1 MEQANLIAGKYLCV
15 VMAVFFFICVL
26 LTVFLFNLKSKL
38 NTLQAKYDF
47 FTQGKE
53 ANIDTV
59 LTDTLTELHKTQQEL
74 SSLQEQHQKLHEQVQ
89 GCLQN
94 VNLVRY
100 DAFDAMGGEM
110 SYSILL
116 TDAKN
121 NGLILTSIYGR
132 EESRCY
138 AKNIHNGT
146 SQYPLADEE
155 KSLLQ

>member
-1 MEQANLIAGKYLCV
+1 MEEINLWLGGNLADVVAVLFLIIIALV
-15 VMAVFFFICVL
+15 IWLWSV
-26 LTVFLFNLKSKL
+26 KSKL
-38 NTLQAKYDF
+38 GALQAKYDF

-59 LTDTLTELHKTQQEL
+59 LTDTLNELHKTQQEL
-74 SSLQEQHQKLHEQVQ
+74 QELQSRHGKLHEQVQ

-94 VNLVRY
+94 VKLTRY

-116 TDAKN
+116 TDAKK

-138 AKNIHNGT
+138 AKDIQNGK
-146 SQYPLADEE
+146 SAYPLADEE
-155 KSLLQ
+155 KALL

>member
-1 MEQANLIAGKYLCV
+1 MEEVNLWLGDNL
-15 VMAVFFFICVL
+15 AVIVAVL
-26 LTVFLFNLKSKL
+26 LLIIIMLMGWLWSVKNKL
-38 NTLQAKYDF
+38 AALQAKYDF

-59 LTDTLTELHKTQQEL
+59 LTDTLHELHRTGREL
-74 SSLQEQHQKLHEQVQ
+74 EDLQARHEKLYEQVQ
-89 GCLQN
+89 GCLQT
-94 VNLVRY
+94 VKLTRY

-116 TDAKN
+116 TDAKK

-138 AKNIHNGT
+138 AKNIQDGK
-146 SQYPLADEE
+146 SAYPLAEEE
-155 KSLLQ
+155 KKLL